1 MPRPCVQDSSSG
13 SEGVVSVPVGG
24 TPPLRDSPRALDT
37 AAAAENGAQLYYL
50 YIIQLYYL

>member
-13 SEGVVSVPVGG
+13 SEGVVSVAVGG

-37 AAAAENGAQLYYL
+37 AAAAENGEQL
-50 YIIQLYYL
+50 

>member
-1 MPRPCVQDSSSG
+1 MKLLNLITKMPRPCVQDSS

-37 AAAAENGAQLYYL
+37 AAAAENGAQL
-50 YIIQLYYL
+50 

>member
-1 MPRPCVQDSSSG
+1 MKLLNLITKMPRPCVQDSSSG

-37 AAAAENGAQLYYL
+37 AAAAENGAQL
-50 YIIQLYYL
+50 